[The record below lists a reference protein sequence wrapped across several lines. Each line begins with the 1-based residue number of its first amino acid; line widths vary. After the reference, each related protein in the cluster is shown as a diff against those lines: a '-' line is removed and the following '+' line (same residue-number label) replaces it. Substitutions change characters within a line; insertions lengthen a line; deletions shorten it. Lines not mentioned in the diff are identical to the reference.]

1 MEPLHE
7 RLDRLSPTEQ
17 GLEESV
23 LNIAVHISKEDAHHA
38 RRRLALLAELQDLG
52 YDEDDISGD
61 PAPEFA
67 FSEVTTVIEAAPDEE
82 AMLQA
87 VMVRL
92 AKRGNYDSLVAELA
106 ISTLGPHDIDKLA
119 EFLDS
124 LNIDTPKHT
133 ISDDNG
139 KALVECVACEDQLP
153 PKDLI
158 LATCGHCY
166 CGTCLDMV
174 FNAAVLDESLYP
186 PSCCE
191 NTPLPIEHAKR
202 FLEPGMVET
211 FNEKGVE
218 FSTVDRTYCSDP
230 TCSTFIPPSDIHGD
244 AAVCD
249 GCGKQTC
256 VVCKAPTHPGDC
268 PADEKLKALLEHAEK
283 MRWQRCYNC
292 LRVVQRLDGCSHID
306 CRCGAGFCYNCGRRS
321 QDGDTCPC
329 TLEIRG
335 QAHDRDFDPD
345 TDGEIIY
352 NYRSYR
358 RPADGSRLRGPP
370 VDEWQDRDE
379 HGWPVAMDQA
389 ERQRILDEHVR
400 AQAQLLQG
408 GDFEGLGLDERA
420 GERAIRGPALELEV
434 PPEDIQLALG
444 QRLPWHDRQ
453 QPEIGYL
460 ERLRRRNER
469 IAEFFHDNPH
479 PQEGRPPLHVILAG
493 YEDYQNH
500 IEAMRHAELQ
510 AAARLQDVELDW
522 GYHPPELDADRE
534 EGVGENGENEPAE
547 DQVLTGDPEV
557 PAITLIDLPGLPDLN
572 DANVIIGRRL
582 QGIPHHIQ
590 QYLGLRQMLAHHDPR
605 PDAPVVPPTATTT
618 EDDPWKLADDPTA
631 CLHPE
636 WWNHQGT
643 ATCSVCETDSR
654 RTLHCPDCE
663 MQVCRRC
670 RNEGRVPY
678 GFIQQ
683 PWTGEETLGG
693 GVDPDVGS

>member
-1 MEPLHE
+1 ME
-7 RLDRLSPTEQ
+7 
-17 GLEESV
+17 
-23 LNIAVHISKEDAHHA
+23 
-38 RRRLALLAELQDLG
+38 RRLALLAELQDLG

-61 PAPEFA
+61 PAPKFA
-67 FSEVTTVIEAAPDEE
+67 FSEVTTVVEAAPDEE

-87 VMVRL
+87 VMIRL
-92 AKRGNYDSLVAELA
+92 AKRGNYDSLIAELA

-133 ISDDNG
+133 ISDDKG

-158 LATCGHCY
+158 LAACGHCY

-211 FNEKGVE
+211 FNAKGVE

-244 AAVCD
+244 TAVCD

-329 TLEIRG
+329 ALEIRG
-335 QAHDRDFDPD
+335 QAQDRDSDPD
-345 TDGEIIY
+345 TGGEIIY
-352 NYRSYR
+352 NYRFYR

-379 HGWPVAMDQA
+379 HGWPVGMDQA
-389 ERQRILDEHVR
+389 ERRRILDEHVR
-400 AQAQLLQG
+400 AQARILQEREPNLPA
-408 GDFEGLGLDERA
+408 FEE
-420 GERAIRGPALELEV
+420 E
-434 PPEDIQLALG
+434 
-444 QRLPWHDRQ
+444 
-453 QPEIGYL
+453 
-460 ERLRRRNER
+460 
-469 IAEFFHDNPH
+469 
-479 PQEGRPPLHVILAG
+479 
-493 YEDYQNH
+493 
-500 IEAMRHAELQ
+500 IEA
-510 AAARLQDVELDW
+510 
-522 GYHPPELDADRE
+522 
-534 EGVGENGENEPAE
+534 
-547 DQVLTGDPEV
+547 
-557 PAITLIDLPGLPDLN
+557 GLPAPDLWSS
-572 DANVIIGRRL
+572 DEDSYEYEESESAYDHAFEEDPGVPGVRIIGRPRL
-582 QGIPHHIQ
+582 PEYWVHVREDTNDTDLVSTPPETPMGLWNHIGAMDRHWPPTDAVSEPQ
-590 QYLGLRQMLAHHDPR
+590 L
-605 PDAPVVPPTATTT
+605 DAPEATATD
-618 EDDPWKLADDPTA
+618 DDPWKLADDPTA

-643 ATCSVCETDSR
+643 ATYSVCETDSR

-663 MQVCRRC
+663 IQVCRRC
-670 RNEGRVPY
+670 RDRGRVPY
-678 GFIQQ
+678 GFIQL
-683 PWTGEETLGG
+683 PWTGGETFGG
-693 GVDPDVGS
+693 GFDPDVGS

>member
-23 LNIAVHISKEDAHHA
+23 LNIAVRISNEDARHA

-174 FNAAVLDESLYP
+174 FKAAVLDESLYP

-211 FNEKGVE
+211 FDEKGVE

-268 PADEKLKALLEHAEK
+268 PADEKLKALLEHAEE

-329 TLEIRG
+329 ALEIRR
-335 QAHDRDFDPD
+335 QVHDRDLDPD
-345 TDGEIIY
+345 TDVEIIY
-352 NYRSYR
+352 NYRFYR
-358 RPADGSRLRGPP
+358 RPADGSRMRGPP
-370 VDEWQDRDE
+370 VDVWQDRDE
-379 HGWPVAMDQA
+379 HGWPVGMDQA

-400 AQAQLLQG
+400 AQAQMLQEREPNRPA
-408 GDFEGLGLDERA
+408 FEEEVEGRL
-420 GERAIRGPALELEV
+420 PALEWGNPDEDSFHEYEESEYEESESAEDPAFEEEPGV
-434 PPEDIQLALG
+434 PDFRVIGRP
-444 QRLPWHDRQ
+444 RLPEYRGHVREHTNDTDLVST
-453 QPEIGYL
+453 PPVTPIGL
-460 ERLRRRNER
+460 W
-469 IAEFFHDNPH
+469 
-479 PQEGRPPLHVILAG
+479 
-493 YEDYQNH
+493 NH
-500 IEAMRHAELQ
+500 IGAMDRHWPPIVAPN
-510 AAARLQDVELDW
+510 LD
-522 GYHPPELDADRE
+522 HRELDAVSE
-534 EGVGENGENEPAE
+534 S
-547 DQVLTGDPEV
+547 QL
-557 PAITLIDLPGLPDLN
+557 
-572 DANVIIGRRL
+572 
-582 QGIPHHIQ
+582 
-590 QYLGLRQMLAHHDPR
+590 
-605 PDAPVVPPTATTT
+605 DAPEATATL
-618 EDDPWKLADDPTA
+618 EDRRQPHRMPSSRVVESSRHCHLLSLRNRLSP
-631 CLHPE
+631 HP
-636 WWNHQGT
+636 
-643 ATCSVCETDSR
+643 SLSR
-654 RTLHCPDCE
+654 L
-663 MQVCRRC
+663 
-670 RNEGRVPY
+670 
-678 GFIQQ
+678 
-683 PWTGEETLGG
+683 
-693 GVDPDVGS
+693 

>member
-23 LNIAVHISKEDAHHA
+23 LNIAVRISKEDARHA

-87 VMVRL
+87 VMIRL
-92 AKRGNYDSLVAELA
+92 AKRGNYDSLIAELA

-124 LNIDTPKHT
+124 LSIDTPKHT

-158 LATCGHCY
+158 LAACGHCY

-292 LRVVQRLDGCSHID
+292 LRVVQRLDVVDAALDSVTIAAD
-306 CRCGAGFCYNCGRRS
+306 VVKME
-321 QDGDTCPC
+321 
-329 TLEIRG
+329 TLALAPSRLEDKPTI
-335 QAHDRDFDPD
+335 
-345 TDGEIIY
+345 IIY
-352 NYRSYR
+352 NYSFYR

-408 GDFEGLGLDERA
+408 GDFEGLGLDEGA

-434 PPEDIQLALG
+434 PPEDIQLAPG
-444 QRLPWHDRQ
+444 QHLHWRDRQ
-453 QPEIGYL
+453 QPEIGFL

-469 IAEFFHDNPH
+469 IADLVHDNPH
-479 PQEGRPPLHVILAG
+479 PQEGRPPLHVVRAG

-500 IEAMRHAELQ
+500 IEARRHAELQ
-510 AAARLQDVELDW
+510 AGVRLQYVERDW

-534 EGVGENGENEPAE
+534 EGVGENEENEPAE
-547 DQVLTGDPEV
+547 NQVLTEDPEV
-557 PAITLIDLPGLPDLN
+557 PAITSIDLPGLPDP
-572 DANVIIGRRL
+572 NVVIMRRL
-582 QGIPHHIQ
+582 QDFHRYIQ
-590 QYLGLRQMLAHHDPR
+590 QNQVLRHILAHHDPR

-654 RTLHCPDCE
+654 RTLHCPNCD
-663 MQVCRRC
+663 MQVCRNC

-683 PWTGEETLGG
+683 PWTGEETFGG

>member
-1 MEPLHE
+1 M
-7 RLDRLSPTEQ
+7 D
-17 GLEESV
+17 
-23 LNIAVHISKEDAHHA
+23 
-38 RRRLALLAELQDLG
+38 
-52 YDEDDISGD
+52 
-61 PAPEFA
+61 
-67 FSEVTTVIEAAPDEE
+67 FS
-82 AMLQA
+82 
-87 VMVRL
+87 
-92 AKRGNYDSLVAELA
+92 
-106 ISTLGPHDIDKLA
+106 
-119 EFLDS
+119 
-124 LNIDTPKHT
+124 
-133 ISDDNG
+133 
-139 KALVECVACEDQLP
+139 
-153 PKDLI
+153 
-158 LATCGHCY
+158 
-166 CGTCLDMV
+166 
-174 FNAAVLDESLYP
+174 
-186 PSCCE
+186 
-191 NTPLPIEHAKR
+191 
-202 FLEPGMVET
+202 
-211 FNEKGVE
+211 
-218 FSTVDRTYCSDP
+218 
-230 TCSTFIPPSDIHGD
+230 
-244 AAVCD
+244 
-249 GCGKQTC
+249 
-256 VVCKAPTHPGDC
+256 
-268 PADEKLKALLEHAEK
+268 
-283 MRWQRCYNC
+283 
-292 LRVVQRLDGCSHID
+292 

-352 NYRSYR
+352 NYRFYR

-408 GDFEGLGLDERA
+408 GGFEGLGLDEGA
-420 GERAIRGPALELEV
+420 EDGAIWGPALELEV

-444 QRLPWHDRQ
+444 QPLPWHDRQ

-469 IAEFFHDNPH
+469 IAEFVHDNPH

-557 PAITLIDLPGLPDLN
+557 PAITLIDLPGLPNPN

-582 QGIPHHIQ
+582 QGIPRHIQ
-590 QYLGLRQMLAHHDPR
+590 QYLALRQMLAHHDPR

-663 MQVCRRC
+663 IQVCRRC